1 MVEVPHEDRVRCGA
15 PGCGH
20 SVYKHVH
27 ILRIAG
33 VLHVYG
39 STCFA
44 REFGNQP
51 LRSAKPHLT
60 GSISRVLSPEERAL
74 LVANTELLIAQ
85 FEAEQLAVIEQQRK
99 DAEAAAAMRLNVS
112 ANTKFAHFTSI
123 PSAQPEHLQFS
134 PDERAAVEP
143 EALCILNATY
153 SGVDF
158 YSPGFNGLL
167 QSEIDRILRERT
179 V

>member
-1 MVEVPHEDRVRCGA
+1 MPHEDRVRCDA

-20 SVYKHVH
+20 SVYKRVH
-27 ILRIAG
+27 ILRRDG
-33 VLHVYG
+33 VFRVYG

-44 REFGNQP
+44 REFANQP

-60 GSISRVLSPEERAL
+60 GSNSRVLSSEERAL
-74 LVANTELLIAQ
+74 LVAITERLIAQ
-85 FEAEQLAVIEQQRK
+85 FEAERLAVLEQKRK
-99 DAEAAAAMRLNVS
+99 DEEAAAAMRRQVPAIAS
-112 ANTKFAHFTSI
+112 HAAFTSTR
-123 PSAQPEHLQFS
+123 PAQSKRVQFS
-134 PDERAAVEP
+134 PEERAAVEP
-143 EALCILNATY
+143 EALRILNAKLP
-153 SGVDF
+153 GLDF

>member
-1 MVEVPHEDRVRCGA
+1 MPHEDRVRCDA

-20 SVYKHVH
+20 SVYKRVH
-27 ILRIAG
+27 TLRLDGA
-33 VLHVYG
+33 LRVYG

-44 REFGNQP
+44 REFANQP

-60 GSISRVLSPEERAL
+60 GSNSRVLSPEERAL
-74 LVANTELLIAQ
+74 LVANTERLIAQ
-85 FEAEQLAVIEQQRK
+85 FEAERLAALEQQRK
-99 DAEAAAAMRLNVS
+99 KTEAAAAMRHHVS
-112 ANTKFAHFTSI
+112 ANASQATLTYARPTQAKRV
-123 PSAQPEHLQFS
+123 QFS
-134 PDERAAVEP
+134 PEERAAVEP
-143 EALCILNATY
+143 EALHILNAKF
-153 SGVDF
+153 SDLDF